1 MFPQLLE
8 TVPQNNENPSVDLLP
23 PKSGP
28 LTGQSWE
35 EAPQVSRL
43 PPPVHKT
50 KVPLA
55 MASSLFRVH
64 ELPSTHSQSSVPS
77 SGSPERGR
85 DGLAS
90 SRQLMEV
97 SQLLRLYQA
106 RGWEALPAEDLLLYL
121 KKSEHSGTDSR
132 GDSVPRRN
140 TEPRLGEIPRKE
152 IPSQALPR
160 RLATAPK
167 TEKPPARKKSG
178 HPAPSSMRSR
188 GGIWK

>member
-1 MFPQLLE
+1 
-8 TVPQNNENPSVDLLP
+8 
-23 PKSGP
+23 
-28 LTGQSWE
+28 
-35 EAPQVSRL
+35 
-43 PPPVHKT
+43 
-50 KVPLA
+50 

-77 SGSPERGR
+77 SGSPERGG

-106 RGWEALPAEDLLLYL
+106 RGWGALSAEDLLLYL
-121 KKSEHSGTDSR
+121 KKLEHSRTDSQ
-132 GDSVPRRN
+132 GDNVPRRN
-140 TEPRLGEIPRKE
+140 TDSRFCEIPRKE
-152 IPSQALPR
+152 VPSQALPR

-188 GGIWK
+188 GGIWR